1 MLGGVSFVSTIRMS
15 KTDQL
20 LDLMM
25 FFEDGRWR
33 IPRRLAQVLLV
44 LLAVFIGW
52 GMVISHTP
60 DVLETPRQPQAALGV
75 HMVDAGIGVAST
87 LLDKR
92 GGYISNDVTPPAW
105 WLDNIQNWEFG
116 VLKMTRDFARV
127 LRNELSRSQSQSTE
141 DAALAQAEPKFSID
155 HDSWMFPRAEG
166 KYREGISLLQ
176 DYRARLAAADNTAHF
191 HANAENLVDY
201 LQVVEKRL
209 GNMVQRL
216 GMSVGKV
223 TVDDASFD
231 ALAETGQSRP
241 APGQVGETVERTSW
255 FSIDDV
261 FFEARGTV
269 WALLAIL
276 QAAETDFAAVLTD
289 KQASIQYRQILRELE
304 AANAPL
310 RTPMILNGGGFSM
323 WPNHSLVM
331 ASYLGSANAA
341 LANLI
346 GLLENG

>member
-1 MLGGVSFVSTIRMS
+1 MS
-15 KTDQL
+15 KTDKL
-20 LDLMM
+20 LDLLM
-25 FFEDGRWR
+25 FVEDGRWR
-33 IPRRLAQVLLV
+33 IPRRLAQVLLLLFAV
-44 LLAVFIGW
+44 LVGW
-52 GMVISHTP
+52 GMFISQTP
-60 DVLETPRQPQAALGV
+60 PVPANSSQPQTAAGV
-75 HMVDAGIGVAST
+75 ATVDAGIAVAST

-92 GGYISNDVTPPAW
+92 GGYISNDITPPSW

-127 LRNELSRSQSQSTE
+127 LRNEMSRSQSQSTE
-141 DAALAQAEPKFSID
+141 DPALAQAEPKFSID

-176 DYRARLAAADNTAHF
+176 DYRSRLLAADSSAHF

-223 TVDDASFD
+223 TVDDASLE
-231 ALAETGQSRP
+231 ALAAAGNDHPRP
-241 APGQVGETVERTSW
+241 GAAGESVERTSW
-255 FSIDDV
+255 FAIDDV

-310 RTPMILNGGGFSM
+310 RTPMILNGGGFAM